1 MLMCLQI
8 LIYNYFFHLGEFK
21 TQNTSVNS
29 SSSEEQA
36 SISLP
41 PSVFDHYP
49 NTTLNFTLLFTMFNS
64 SVLLPRNNVTDP
76 RIRVASNV
84 VGTTLLD
91 HEVMD
96 LDDNI
101 TITLRLEYPV
111 SIFSKWVC
119 SVSDP
124 NEE

>member
-1 MLMCLQI
+1 M
-8 LIYNYFFHLGEFK
+8 
-21 TQNTSVNS
+21 TQNTSANS

-49 NTTLNFTLLFTMFNS
+49 NTTSNFTLLFTMFNS
-64 SVLLPRNNVTDP
+64 SVLLPRSNVTDP

-96 LDDNI
+96 LNDNI

-111 SIFSKWVC
+111 SVFSMWAY